1 MHISFVKIKN
11 YRGIKADNFESSPF
25 TCAIGENNA
34 GKSTILLATS
44 LFFSGTT
51 LSKSDFYNID
61 EPIEIE
67 ITFIDINE
75 KDIRRLSAEH
85 RDRIKEIIEDNK
97 LVLTRFYATDGKSE
111 MLCSR
116 LSPVD
121 ARFGKNVVGE
131 LMKGKKGKE
140 ISASVIN
147 LFPEYKEKLEKLTT
161 QKDVY
166 AKLDEII
173 AELPLDQMELK
184 LSTLPTGIENSITK
198 FLPEPIYIAAVKDLK
213 DDVKS
218 KESATFGKLLSILM
232 KFIENSTH
240 FEKISQSF
248 NELHALLNV
257 VREAEQITDNR
268 IDKLQKIEKQIGS
281 FLSENF
287 PKSKIEIDIPKPEL
301 KQVFAN
307 ARILID
313 DGVRDVIETKGDG
326 IKRSVTFALLRTYV
340 EQLKEQKR
348 EFAEAKK
355 TEALLEPE
363 KVEDAEPVEDVIE
376 QPYIF
381 LFEEPELYLHPNAQK
396 ILFEALENLTSEN
409 NQVFVT
415 THSPMFFSPQS
426 TGTFIKVIKEYPSNG
441 KPFGKFLT
449 INLLKEIQA
458 KDAFQIICY
467 ENNTAAFFSNKVL
480 LVEGDSDLIYIKELA
495 RLLNNDWSFEIKNIP
510 IISINGKSNVKRF
523 IDFYNFFHI
532 KCFCIVDSDAL
543 IDGFEKFEVSNEIK
557 TERSDLLALLDQIA
571 DEKSVSVDLS
581 AHKIKELSR
590 RYTWKER
597 YNRLKEI
604 GQKIQKG
611 EIPTADEMLELEL
624 LFSEETNNRR
634 RQIFTDKTI
643 SIKEKNNLLKKLR
656 DINIFILSHGAI
668 EEYYPSG
675 ITGEDKPTKA
685 LNAIKFLKEQVECK
699 SFLPTINIDG
709 QDKCELE
716 LIYRNIFDS

>member
-1 MHISFVKIKN
+1 MNLHFVKIKN
-11 YRGIKADNFESSPF
+11 YRGIKADHFEASPF

-44 LFFSGTT
+44 LFFSGTA
-51 LSKSDFYNID
+51 LGKSDFYNNE

-67 ITFIDINE
+67 ITFTDIDE
-75 KDIRRLSAEH
+75 KDIKRLSAEH
-85 RDRIKEIIEDNK
+85 RERIKEITEDNK
-97 LVLTRFYATDGKSE
+97 LVLTRFYSTDGKSE

-116 LSPVD
+116 LSPKD

-131 LMKGKKGKE
+131 LMKGKKGKD
-140 ISASVIN
+140 ISASVVN
-147 LFPEYKEKLEKLTT
+147 LFPEYKDNLGNLTT

-173 AELPLDQMELK
+173 AELPLDQKELK
-184 LSTLPTGIENSITK
+184 LSPLPTGIENSITK

-232 KFIENSTH
+232 KFLENSQH

-268 IDKLQKIEKQIGS
+268 IDKLQKIEKQIGN

-313 DGVRDVIETKGDG
+313 DGVRDIIETKGDG
-326 IKRSVTFALLRTYV
+326 IKRAVTFALLRTYV
-340 EQLKEQKR
+340 EQLKEQKK
-348 EFAEAKK
+348 EIAEAKK
-355 TEALLEPE
+355 AEEVEA
-363 KVEDAEPVEDVIE
+363 AEPAEEINE

-396 ILFEALENLTSEN
+396 ILFEALENLTTER

-415 THSPMFFSPQS
+415 THSPMFFSPQA
-426 TGTFIKVIKEYPSNG
+426 TGTFIKVVKEYPADDKPYG
-441 KPFGKFLT
+441 KILT

-467 ENNTAAFFSNKVL
+467 ENNTAAFFSNRVL
-480 LVEGDSDLIYIKELA
+480 LVEGDSDLIY
-495 RLLNNDWSFEIKNIP
+495 
-510 IISINGKSNVKRF
+510 
-523 IDFYNFFHI
+523 Y
-532 KCFCIVDSDAL
+532 
-543 IDGFEKFEVSNEIK
+543 
-557 TERSDLLALLDQIA
+557 
-571 DEKSVSVDLS
+571 
-581 AHKIKELSR
+581 
-590 RYTWKER
+590 
-597 YNRLKEI
+597 
-604 GQKIQKG
+604 
-611 EIPTADEMLELEL
+611 
-624 LFSEETNNRR
+624 
-634 RQIFTDKTI
+634 
-643 SIKEKNNLLKKLR
+643 
-656 DINIFILSHGAI
+656 
-668 EEYYPSG
+668 
-675 ITGEDKPTKA
+675 
-685 LNAIKFLKEQVECK
+685 
-699 SFLPTINIDG
+699 
-709 QDKCELE
+709 
-716 LIYRNIFDS
+716 

>member
-11 YRGIKADNFESSPF
+11 YRGIKSDCFEASPF

-51 LSKSDFYNID
+51 LGKSDFYNID

-67 ITFIDINE
+67 ITFTSINE

-147 LFPEYKEKLEKLTT
+147 LFPEYKEKLESLTS

-166 AKLDEII
+166 TKLEEII
-173 AELPLDQMELK
+173 AELPHDQKELK
-184 LSTLPTGIENSITK
+184 LSPLPTGIENSITK

-232 KFIENSTH
+232 KFLENSTH

-257 VREAEQITDNR
+257 VREAEQVSDNR

-313 DGVRDVIETKGDG
+313 DGVRDIIETKGDG
-326 IKRSVTFALLRTYV
+326 IKRAVTFALLRTYV

-348 EFAEAKK
+348 ELAEAKK
-355 TEALLEPE
+355 LEALLESE
-363 KVEDAEPVEDVIE
+363 KVEETLPVVEVNE

-396 ILFEALENLTSEN
+396 ILFEALENLTTEN

-426 TGTFIKVIKEYPSNG
+426 TGTFIKVIKEYPTTG

-458 KDAFQIICY
+458 KDAFQIICF

-510 IISINGKSNVKRF
+510 IISINGKSNIKRF
-523 IDFYNFFHI
+523 IDFYNFFQI
-532 KCFCIVDSDAL
+532 KCFCC
-543 IDGFEKFEVSNEIK
+543 
-557 TERSDLLALLDQIA
+557 
-571 DEKSVSVDLS
+571 
-581 AHKIKELSR
+581 KIR
-590 RYTWKER
+590 
-597 YNRLKEI
+597 
-604 GQKIQKG
+604 
-611 EIPTADEMLELEL
+611 
-624 LFSEETNNRR
+624 
-634 RQIFTDKTI
+634 
-643 SIKEKNNLLKKLR
+643 
-656 DINIFILSHGAI
+656 
-668 EEYYPSG
+668 
-675 ITGEDKPTKA
+675 
-685 LNAIKFLKEQVECK
+685 
-699 SFLPTINIDG
+699 
-709 QDKCELE
+709 
-716 LIYRNIFDS
+716 